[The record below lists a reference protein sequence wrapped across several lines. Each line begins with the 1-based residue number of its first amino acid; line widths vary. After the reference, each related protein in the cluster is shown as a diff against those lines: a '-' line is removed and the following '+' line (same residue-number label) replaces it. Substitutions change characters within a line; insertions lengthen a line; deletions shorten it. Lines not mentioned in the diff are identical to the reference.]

1 MNQDRLTT
9 KFTNDVGNLPFLG
22 GTGYFPSVGI
32 HPIGIPMNVAQIS
45 PALQSSSVLHVI
57 GGLVGNILGP
67 GLGPG
72 VGTGGGT
79 MI

>member
-1 MNQDRLTT
+1 M
-9 KFTNDVGNLPFLG
+9 G

-32 HPIGIPMNVAQIS
+32 HPIGIPMNVAHIS
-45 PALQSSSVLHVI
+45 PALQSSFVLQII
-57 GGLVGNILGP
+57 GGLGGNVLGP

-79 MI
+79 MV

>member
-1 MNQDRLTT
+1 M
-9 KFTNDVGNLPFLG
+9 G
-22 GTGYFPSVGI
+22 GIGIGPSAGI